1 MVIVKEFLRLSKNND
16 TLFEFMFVDSD
27 NNKTEL
33 ETIKGLWYNNLP
45 TSNTYYVNSDYV
57 INDNDTLS
65 NLTIVLSQNEFDNL
79 VVTGF
84 KPSSYLITIY
94 VERA

>member
-1 MVIVKEFLRLSKNND
+1 MVTVKEFLKLNKSDD
-16 TLFEFMFVDSD
+16 TMFEFMLIDSD

-33 ETIKGLWYNNLP
+33 EAIKGLWYNNLP

-65 NLTIVLSQNEFDNL
+65 NLTVVLSQNEFDNL
-79 VVTGF
+79 IVTSF
-84 KPSSYLITIY
+84 EPSSYLTTIY

>member
-1 MVIVKEFLRLSKNND
+1 MVTVKEFLRLNKSD
-16 TLFEFMFVDSD
+16 DVTFEYIFVDSE
-27 NNKTEL
+27 NKKTEL
-33 ETIKGLWYNNLP
+33 EAVKGLWYDTLP

-57 INDNDTLS
+57 VNDNDTLS
-65 NLTIVLSQNEFDNL
+65 NLTIVLNQDEFDNL

-84 KPSSYLITIY
+84 EPSSYLTTIY

>member
-1 MVIVKEFLRLSKNND
+1 MVTVKEFLRLNRSD
-16 TLFEFMFVDSD
+16 EVTFECIFVDSE
-27 NNKTEL
+27 NKKTEL
-33 ETIKGLWYNNLP
+33 ETVKGLWYDNLP

-57 INDNDTLS
+57 INDNDTLG
-65 NLTIVLSQNEFDNL
+65 NLTIVLSQDEFDNL

-84 KPSSYLITIY
+84 KPSSYLTTIY

>member
-1 MVIVKEFLRLSKNND
+1 MITVKEFLRLNRSD
-16 TLFEFMFVDSD
+16 EVAFEFIFVDSE
-27 NNKTEL
+27 NKKTEL
-33 ETIKGLWYNNLP
+33 EAVKGLWYNNLP
-45 TSNTYYVNSDYV
+45 TSDLYYINSDYV

-65 NLTIVLSQNEFDNL
+65 NLTIVLNQDEFDNL

-84 KPSSYLITIY
+84 EPSSYLTTIY